1 MNLKQA
7 LIFGAT
13 GNIGGA
19 TSRELLNRGWLV
31 RAVTRNPES
40 QKAKA
45 LAEAGADI
53 VQADM
58 EDINSIK
65 NVFDGITIVLSVQN
79 WYLCGAEGEIRQGKL
94 VADAAKAADVNH
106 LVYISAGDGQENSGV
121 PHFDS
126 KVEVQKYLQSL
137 QIPFTVIRPAPF
149 MELLAEKKFFP
160 QLSTWGS
167 MTKIIDWD
175 TKLPWVSIHDIAF
188 SIANIIENPENWI
201 GKELDLVGDVKS
213 MAECKKI
220 FKKVNG
226 KQPFRIILPEW
237 LFRKMAKVELI
248 KMWEWINEFS
258 NSNGEHYLWKFVE
271 NTKRINP
278 SPLDIEMWLEKR
290 KINHL
295 T

>member
-1 MNLKQA
+1 
-7 LIFGAT
+7 
-13 GNIGGA
+13 
-19 TSRELLNRGWLV
+19 
-31 RAVTRNPES
+31 
-40 QKAKA
+40 
-45 LAEAGADI
+45 
-53 VQADM
+53 
-58 EDINSIK
+58 
-65 NVFDGITIVLSVQN
+65 
-79 WYLCGAEGEIRQGKL
+79 
-94 VADAAKAADVNH
+94 
-106 LVYISAGDGQENSGV
+106 
-121 PHFDS
+121 
-126 KVEVQKYLQSL
+126 
-137 QIPFTVIRPAPF
+137 
-149 MELLAEKKFFP
+149 
-160 QLSTWGS
+160 

-175 TKLPWVSIHDIAF
+175 TKLPWVSLHDIAF

-201 GKELDLVGDVKS
+201 GKEIDLVGDVKS

-258 NSNGEHYLWKFVE
+258 NSNGEHHLWKFVE